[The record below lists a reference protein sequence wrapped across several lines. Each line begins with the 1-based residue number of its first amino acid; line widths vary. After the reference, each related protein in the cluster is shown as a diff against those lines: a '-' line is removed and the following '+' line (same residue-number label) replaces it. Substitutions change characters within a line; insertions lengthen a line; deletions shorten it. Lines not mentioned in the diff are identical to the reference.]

1 MDHQHVQEQL
11 ARLRSELE
19 SSELTS
25 ERRNHIE
32 ALIADIDAQLATG
45 QVPDETL
52 REQVEGAV
60 SAFELEHPRLAAILN
75 NIMLTLG
82 NMGI

>member
-1 MDHQHVQEQL
+1 MDQQHVEEQL
-11 ARLRSELE
+11 ARLRSELD
-19 SSELTS
+19 STELTE
-25 ERRNHIE
+25 ERREYIG
-32 ALIADIDAQLATG
+32 ALIADINAQLATG
-45 QVPDETL
+45 QVPDESL

-60 SAFELEHPRLAAILN
+60 SAFEVEHPRLAGILN